1 MLLLFPLRIE
11 FRITVSRLQ
20 DQIAKLHFNDCASEK
35 NMMSELGKKGSEKR
49 GVGLGSTQ
57 NFALRS
63 LWSTD
68 PRESRASKRMTE
80 STIGY

>member
-1 MLLLFPLRIE
+1 MF
-11 FRITVSRLQ
+11 Q

-35 NMMSELGKKGSEKR
+35 NMMSELGKKGSGKR
-49 GVGLGSTQ
+49 GVGMGSTQ
-57 NFALRS
+57 DLRS

-68 PRESRASKRMTE
+68 PRESRASKRITE